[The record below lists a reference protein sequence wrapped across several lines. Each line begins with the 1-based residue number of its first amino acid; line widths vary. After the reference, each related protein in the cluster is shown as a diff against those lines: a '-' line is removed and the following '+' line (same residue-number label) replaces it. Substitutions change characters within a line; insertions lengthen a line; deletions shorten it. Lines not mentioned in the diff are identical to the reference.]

1 MFNFT
6 VISSNIRFNNPAD
19 GVHSWD
25 GRRNIL
31 ANALNHYQPD
41 IIGTQEGWEPQLR
54 DLEELLD
61 GLNIIDNNR
70 EWIDDRMYPSIY
82 YRPDKFEYVDSGDIW
97 LSETPYVAA
106 SKSFDSAFPR
116 LCTWA
121 ILKAKEIG
129 KHYFFVNAH
138 LDHLET
144 KTRQE
149 QIKVL
154 IDEIK
159 KVRADYPVILT
170 GDFNESPFEKVR
182 MILDHSDLNLVD
194 PWFMQK
200 HEECESHHSF
210 KGTREDGS
218 RIDWILHSKGTLGC
232 IQIHLHKENENGIY
246 PSDHFPVVATL
257 SAK

>member
-25 GRRNIL
+25 GRRVIL
-31 ANALNHYQPD
+31 ANALNAYRPD
-41 IIGTQEGWEPQLR
+41 VIGTQEGWEPQLR
-54 DLEELLD
+54 DFQELLD
-61 GLNIIDNNR
+61 GLEIIDSNR
-70 EWIDDRMYPSIY
+70 EWIEDRMYPSLY
-82 YRPDKFEYVDSGDIW
+82 YRPDIFELINSGDIW
-97 LSETPYVAA
+97 LSETPYIAA
-106 SKSFDSAFPR
+106 SKSFGSAFPR

-121 ILKAKEIG
+121 ILKAKENG

-138 LDHLET
+138 LDHLESD
-144 KTRQE
+144 TRKE

-154 IDEIK
+154 ISEIE
-159 KVRADYPVILT
+159 KVRADYPIILT

-182 MILDHSDLNLVD
+182 KVLDESDLNLTD
-194 PWFMQK
+194 PWLDLG

-210 KGTREDGS
+210 KGFREDGS
-218 RIDWILHSKGTLGC
+218 RIDWILHSKDTLKC
-232 IQIHLHKENENGIY
+232 EEIHLHKESSEGIY
-246 PSDHFPVVATL
+246 PSDHFPVCATL